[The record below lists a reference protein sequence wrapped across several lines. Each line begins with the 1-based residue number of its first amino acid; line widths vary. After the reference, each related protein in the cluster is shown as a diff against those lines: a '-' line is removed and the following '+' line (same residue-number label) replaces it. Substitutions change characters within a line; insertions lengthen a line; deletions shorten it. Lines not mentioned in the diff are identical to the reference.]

1 MASGRLSVR
10 IPESLQ
16 QNIESV
22 VEVTG
27 KTEVEVVRGALEEHC
42 VKHARQPTAYEVARD
57 VGAIGCVKKGPADRS
72 TNPKYLEGLGCD
84 RVKGR
89 DNE

>member
-16 QNIESV
+16 ENLESV

-27 KTEVEVVRGALEEHC
+27 KTEAEVVREALEDYC
-42 VKHARQPTAYEVARD
+42 LKHARLPTAYEVARD
-57 VGAIGCVKKGPADRS
+57 AGAIGCVKQGPADRS
-72 TNPKYLEGLGCD
+72 TNPKYLEGLGRD
-84 RVKGR
+84 GDKGR
-89 DNE
+89 ENQ